1 MEILL
6 CLQPN
11 HPPPRDHVRVVI
23 DACFMME
30 VRDAREVR
38 LLFRQEEP
46 EPLVPHKQKGERFDW
61 GGVARKRMRG

>member
-11 HPPPRDHVRVVI
+11 HPPPRAYVRVVI

-46 EPLVPHKQKGERFDW
+46 EPLKQKAAERFDW
-61 GGVARKRMRG
+61 GGVARKRMKG